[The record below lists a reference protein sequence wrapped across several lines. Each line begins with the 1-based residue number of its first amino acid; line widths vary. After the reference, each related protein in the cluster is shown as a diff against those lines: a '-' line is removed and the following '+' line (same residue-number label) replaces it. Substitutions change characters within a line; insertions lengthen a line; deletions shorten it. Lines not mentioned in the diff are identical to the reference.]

1 MQIRSVVRAFAVFDC
16 FSTDARRLTL
26 HEICQKLDLPKS
38 TVFRLLN
45 TLVEIGYLHHLENQS
60 YCISFKVLRL
70 ANLIPSTLDI
80 RDAAKSELRLL
91 GEATGE
97 TVSLSIL
104 EGTERVVLDVVESP
118 SKLRSIVRVGEVV
131 PLATGAVGR
140 VFMAFQSDNL
150 VDSIFDQGDVP
161 ETLDGELAE
170 IREQGYAC
178 SMGDRLVGAAGMA
191 APIFDLKGACIY
203 CISIAGPE
211 PRITG
216 RRDELAKHLV
226 ASTKRI
232 SKHFG
237 YSDII

>member
-150 VDSIFDQGDVP
+150 VDSI
-161 ETLDGELAE
+161 
-170 IREQGYAC
+170 R
-178 SMGDRLVGAAGMA
+178 
-191 APIFDLKGACIY
+191 
-203 CISIAGPE
+203 
-211 PRITG
+211 
-216 RRDELAKHLV
+216 
-226 ASTKRI
+226 
-232 SKHFG
+232 
-237 YSDII
+237 